1 MLCLTTSLT
10 ALSSLESRSPS
21 FAVTWST
28 TKSCTS
34 LSWFPCALHCLKAK
48 SLSNSETLSYIV
60 YGQNLLTLE
69 IKTRYSATL
78 SSGGERVGVKK
89 ETPSPPQGINNIH
102 SYRGDRWETALPLPH
117 KPYLLLQLFNFATP
131 SPPFFLIWCSCLK
144 NSTFLLVSTPKINA
158 SGNTTARTLHVL
170 RKQPL
175 VLHEI
180 QIRPFKAIIKIP

>member
-1 MLCLTTSLT
+1 MLCLTTRLT

-102 SYRGDRWETALPLPH
+102 SYRGDRWETALPCHINLI
-117 KPYLLLQLFNFATP
+117 YYCSCSILQHQAHL
-131 SPPFFLIWCSCLK
+131 FFLFGVHAWRTPPC
-144 NSTFLLVSTPKINA
+144 FLS
-158 SGNTTARTLHVL
+158 
-170 RKQPL
+170 QPL
-175 VLHEI
+175 
-180 QIRPFKAIIKIP
+180 R